1 MKSKTKELHFEAA
14 MPMADFGDSATP
26 GPESRAQEA
35 CGAVCIAKGRKQYPC
50 AQTSE
55 PQPHLWPAPL
65 PTLRLL
71 GKQSYSTVTKQVH

>member
-35 CGAVCIAKGRKQYPC
+35 CGAVCTAKGRK
-50 AQTSE
+50 
-55 PQPHLWPAPL
+55 
-65 PTLRLL
+65 
-71 GKQSYSTVTKQVH
+71 